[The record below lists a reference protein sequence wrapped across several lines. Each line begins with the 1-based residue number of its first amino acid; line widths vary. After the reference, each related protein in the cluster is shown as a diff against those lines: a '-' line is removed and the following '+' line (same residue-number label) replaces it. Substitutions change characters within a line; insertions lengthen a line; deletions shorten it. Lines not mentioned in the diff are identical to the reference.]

1 MAKKTTRTSSGARAS
16 ARSGTSSGK
25 IKPEQR
31 ICNLMPSK
39 DTEQDWQFQD
49 AAQSGAL
56 TAKRSLPATKDL
68 RADWWKVGDQ
78 GMTGS
83 CVGWAAADG
92 IMRYHLVTAGKL
104 KKDER
109 LSTRY
114 IWMASKET
122 DQFTQRPESFI
133 EEAGTTLKAAMDICR
148 LYGAVLEDM
157 LPFTL
162 KTLMFTGNTNA
173 FYAAAAQRRAA
184 SYFNMGKNLNQWR
197 TWLSN
202 NGPILAGLNVDDTWN
217 NATATKGNV
226 DAYQPTT
233 VRGGHAVCI
242 VGYTADRFIVRNSW
256 GAGWGDNGFAYVTDT
271 YVLAAFFTESYGI
284 TM

>member
-1 MAKKTTRTSSGARAS
+1 MTKKASSPAPRAATATSTRAIPA
-16 ARSGTSSGK
+16 K

-31 ICNLMPSK
+31 VCNLMPSK

-49 AAQSGAL
+49 AAMAGAF
-56 TAKRSLPATKDL
+56 TAVRSPPASKDL
-68 RADWWKVGDQ
+68 RQEWWKVGDQ

-83 CVGWAAADG
+83 CVGWASTDG
-92 IMRYHLVTAGKL
+92 VMRYHLVTAGKL
-104 KKDER
+104 AKTER
-109 LSTRY
+109 VSPRFV
-114 IWMASKET
+114 WMASKET

-148 LYGAVLEDM
+148 KYGTVLEDV
-157 LPFTL
+157 LPFNL
-162 KTLMFTGNTNA
+162 KTLLFTGNTNE

-197 TWLSN
+197 TWLSS

-217 NATATKGNV
+217 NASRTQGNLDV
-226 DAYQPTT
+226 FQPTT
-233 VRGGHAVCI
+233 VRGGHAICI

-256 GAGWGDNGFAYVTDT
+256 GTSWGDGGFAYATDA
-271 YVLAAFFTESYGI
+271 YIVAAFFNESYGI
-284 TM
+284 TL